1 MAGNKKEKTGT
12 KKPNVF
18 VRFGKW
24 VAKTWRVYR
33 SEMKKVVWMPWKDV
47 KKNSFLV
54 IVTALA
60 FAVAVGLTDYVLAE
74 IIKGFAGLIG

>member
-1 MAGNKKEKTGT
+1 MAGNKKEKVQA

-18 VRFGKW
+18 VRFGRW

-33 SEMKKVVWMPWKDV
+33 SEMRKVVWMPWKDV
-47 KKNSFLV
+47 KKSSFLV

-60 FAVAVGLTDYVLAE
+60 FAIAIGLVDTMLAE

>member
-1 MAGNKKEKTGT
+1 MAGNKKEKTAN
-12 KKPNVF
+12 KKPNIF

-24 VAKTWRVYR
+24 VAKTFRVYR

-47 KKNSFLV
+47 KKNSILV

-60 FAVAVGLTDYVLAE
+60 FAAAIGLVDYMLAE

>member
-1 MAGNKKEKTGT
+1 MAGNKKEKTA
-12 KKPNVF
+12 KKSNVF

-24 VAKTWRVYR
+24 IAKTFRVYK

-47 KKNSFLV
+47 KKNSILV
-54 IVTALA
+54 IVTAVA
-60 FAVAVGLTDYVLAE
+60 FAAAIGLADYMLSE